1 MQRLVFANSVRALAA
16 LSLAAMA
23 AAAGAMAW
31 AGPSASK
38 PCCELWILES
48 ATEHDSYALKSRHTG
63 RIYAVAPTET
73 GAFQL
78 TEGDAA
84 KAVMRRWSAMSRLA
98 DSTSVL
104 LDARESRINFGVDA
118 PEPTDAPDDDG
129 RTLIIVRNVTP
140 EQMRRFITEMPHLTP
155 AARAHLANAV
165 PAR

>member
-1 MQRLVFANSVRALAA
+1 MRRFVFTASALA
-16 LSLAAMA
+16 LAAMA

-38 PCCELWILES
+38 PCCELWVFES

-63 RIYAVAPTET
+63 RVHAVVPSET
-73 GAFQL
+73 GALQL

-118 PEPTDAPDDDG
+118 PEPPDAPEDDG
-129 RTLIIVRNVTP
+129 NTLIIVRNVSP
-140 EQMRRFITEMPHLTP
+140 EQMRRFLSEMPHLTP
-155 AARAHLANAV
+155 AARAHLASAV
-165 PAR
+165 PER